1 MRRRAILGGA
11 GSALLAPSARAQAVW
26 PQRPVNIL
34 VGYPAGGANDIVA
47 RTVGDKMRA
56 SLGQPIIVENR
67 GGAAGTVAAAQAA
80 RAAPDGYNLFMCG
93 GAHAL
98 APSLF
103 RSLSYDI
110 ASDFR
115 AVSLCGSSAYVLVV
129 HPSVPAQNVAGFI
142 AHLRANPGRLNYAS
156 SGVGAPLHLAAVL
169 FQLRTET
176 RMEHVPFQGDADALN
191 SLVAGHVQLGFMS
204 ISSSRPLIEA
214 GRLRALAVTDNRRS
228 PALPDVPT
236 MEESGVADYRV
247 STWWGLLA
255 PRGTPEDIVA
265 RLHRAAAE
273 ACRHPDVVNRFL
285 ALGITAIGNAPDEFQ
300 TFIRDEVQRFAALAR
315 AAGVQPQ

>member
-1 MRRRAILGGA
+1 MIARRGLLGA
-11 GSALLAPSARAQAVW
+11 GALLAAPASAQGQW
-26 PQRPVNIL
+26 PQRPVTVL

-47 RTVGDKMRA
+47 RTVGDKMRQ
-56 SLGQPIIVENR
+56 SLGQPIVVENR

-110 ASDFR
+110 ANDFR
-115 AVSLCGSSAYVLVV
+115 AISLCGTSSYVLVV
-129 HPSVPAQNVAGFI
+129 HPSVPARNLAEFI
-142 AHLRANPGRLNYAS
+142 AHARANPGRLNYAS

-176 RMEHVPFQGDADALN
+176 RMEHVPFQGDTDALN
-191 SLVAGHVQLGFMS
+191 ALVAGHVQLGFMS
-204 ISSSRPLIEA
+204 ISASRPLIEA
-214 GRLRALAVTDNRRS
+214 GRLRALGVTDTTRS

-236 MEESGVADYRV
+236 IEQGGVRDYRV

-255 PRGTPEDIVA
+255 PRGTPEAIIA
-265 RLHRAAAE
+265 RAHRACAD
-273 ACRHPDVVNRFL
+273 ACRHPEVVQRL
-285 ALGITAIGNAPDEFQ
+285 LSLGIAAVGNAPDEFQ
-300 TFIRDEVQRFAALAR
+300 QFIRDEVQRFAALAR

>member
-1 MRRRAILGGA
+1 MISRRAALGSA
-11 GSALLAPSARAQAVW
+11 ALLAGPARAQGAW
-26 PQRPVNIL
+26 PQRSITVL

-47 RTVGDKMRA
+47 RTVGAKMSQ
-56 SLGQPIIVENR
+56 SLGQPIVVENR

-110 ASDFR
+110 ANDFR
-115 AVSLCGSSAYVLVV
+115 AISLCGTSSYVLVV
-129 HPSVPAQNVAGFI
+129 HPSVPAQDLGQFI
-142 AHLRANPGRLNYAS
+142 AHARANPGRLNYAS
-156 SGVGAPLHLAAVL
+156 SGVGAPPHLCAVL
-169 FQLRTET
+169 FALRTDT
-176 RMEHVPFQGDADALN
+176 RMEHVPFQGDTDALN
-191 SLVAGHVQLGFMS
+191 ALVAGHVQLGFMS
-204 ISSSRPLIEA
+204 ISAARSLIEA
-214 GRLRALAVTDNRRS
+214 GRLRALGVTDTARS

-236 MEESGVADYRV
+236 IQESGVADYRV

-255 PRGTPEDIVA
+255 PRGTPEEIIA
-265 RLHRAAAE
+265 RAHRACAD
-273 ACRHPDVVNRFL
+273 ACRHPEVVQRFL
-285 ALGITAIGNAPDEFQ
+285 GLGITAVGNSPDEFQ
-300 TFIRDEVQRFAALAR
+300 QFIREEVVRFAALAR